1 MFGPYVLVFGGL
13 ALGLFIG
20 GILVGTDP
28 AFAGFLF
35 GGGAGLTF
43 GAWMAALTSNEQLLG
58 GGRRSRSRDSL
69 PPHMRAGTLTGPP
82 LHDHET
88 EAVEQL
94 RREGTTAR
102 TQDDAR

>member
-1 MFGPYVLVFGGL
+1 M
-13 ALGLFIG
+13 LGLFIG
-20 GILVGTDP
+20 GVLVGTDP

-43 GAWMAALTSNEQLLG
+43 GAWMAALTNNEQLLG
-58 GGRRSRSRDSL
+58 GGRRSRSSASL
-69 PPHMRAGTLTGPP
+69 PPHMRAGTLTGMPGPAGPP

-102 TQDDAR
+102 TQDD